1 MNDKTR
7 QIWLILIKTL
17 ISSLEYHQPAYQR
30 YSQAYVSFCVNT
42 KKKKK
47 QLLIKT
53 NVGTRILPLF
63 CMQESTLKPELIHI
77 IELMAYSS
85 SNAIWNGN
93 ANRNVTEIRLIS

>member
-1 MNDKTR
+1 M
-7 QIWLILIKTL
+7 
-17 ISSLEYHQPAYQR
+17 YHFVSTQR
-30 YSQAYVSFCVNT
+30 
-42 KKKKK
+42 KKK

-53 NVGTRILPLF
+53 NVRIRILPLF
-63 CMQESTLKPELIHI
+63 CMQESTMKPELIPI